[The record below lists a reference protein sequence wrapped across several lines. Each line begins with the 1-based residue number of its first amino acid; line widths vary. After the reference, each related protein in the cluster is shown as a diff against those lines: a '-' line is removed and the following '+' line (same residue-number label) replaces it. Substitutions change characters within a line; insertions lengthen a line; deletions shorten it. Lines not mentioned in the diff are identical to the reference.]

1 MLEKINGVII
11 KTQDY
16 SETHKIITI
25 FSKKL
30 GKFTAISRGA
40 KKPRSRMAALTQPFI
55 YGEFLVYVS
64 KGLSTLQQGDVTNSF
79 RPIREDI
86 IKTAYAAYVAELTD
100 KLMDSHSPDNYLYE
114 QFYKTLHWI
123 SEKDNLDIPVKMYEL
138 KLYKKAGF
146 APVVDFCV
154 NCSEKHKPFSF
165 SIQEG
170 GLLCYKCKSSL
181 DPEAIQLPDGVV
193 KLLYLL
199 SYVGIEQIGDITVK
213 EENRKLIRKLLD
225 SYYDRYG
232 GYYLKSRKVLNQLH
246 LLK

>member
-16 SETHKIITI
+16 RETHKIITI
-25 FSKKL
+25 YSDKL
-30 GKFTAISRGA
+30 GKFSALARGA

-55 YGEFLVYVS
+55 YGEFLVYIS
-64 KGLSTLQQGDVTNSF
+64 KGLSTLQQGDIIDSF
-79 RPIREDI
+79 RTIREDI
-86 IKTAYAAYVAELTD
+86 IKTAYAAYIAELTD
-100 KLMDSHSPDNYLYE
+100 KLMDSQSPDHYLFD
-114 QFYKTLHWI
+114 QFFKTLEWI
-123 SEKDNLDIPVKMYEL
+123 SVKENLDIPVIMYEL

-146 APVVDFCV
+146 APVLNTCV
-154 NCSEKHKPFSF
+154 HCGEHHLPYSF

-170 GLLCYKCKSSL
+170 GFLCTQCKIVSDQESILL
-181 DPEAIQLPDGVV
+181 PNGVS

-199 SYVGIEQIGDITVK
+199 SQVSIEQVGDITVK
-213 EENRKLIRKLLD
+213 KENKELIRKLLD

-246 LLK
+246 LLR